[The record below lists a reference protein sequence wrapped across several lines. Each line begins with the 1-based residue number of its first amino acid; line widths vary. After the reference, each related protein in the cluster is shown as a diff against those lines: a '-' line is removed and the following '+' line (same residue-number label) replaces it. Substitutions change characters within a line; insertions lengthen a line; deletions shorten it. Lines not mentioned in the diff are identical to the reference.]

1 MLKEFADYI
10 TYTLLKLEPTSHLG
24 DALNFFIYDTLKIF
38 LLLTTIVYVVAII
51 RAYFPPEKTKRILS
65 HKREYIGN
73 TMAAL
78 LGIVTP
84 FCSCSA
90 VPLFIGFVEAG
101 VPLGV
106 TFSFLISSPMVNEIA
121 LIMLWGL
128 FGWKIALIYTGTGVA
143 LAIVSGIVIGKLK
156 MEKYVQDYVWE
167 IKAGA
172 GEIVQTT
179 FREKLVYARDYTVEL
194 LKRIW
199 PYVIIGIALGGI
211 VHGYIPTDFVVKY
224 AGRDNPFAV
233 LVAVLIGIPLYSNA
247 AGMIPV
253 VQALVGKGMAMGTV
267 LAFMMSVTA
276 ISFPEA
282 VILKNVLKM
291 RLIYTFFGIVAVGIV
306 IVGYLVQ
313 RDFIGGIEMEIKV
326 LGPGCANCVKMEE
339 LAKTAVKELG
349 IEAKIEKITDI
360 GQIAM
365 NGILSTPGLMVNGKI
380 KHSGKPLPSLEKV
393 KELIKGEA

>member
-73 TMAAL
+73 IMAAL

-128 FGWKIALIYTGTGVA
+128 FGWKIALIYTGTGVV

-156 MEKYVQDYVWE
+156 MEKYVQDYVWQ
-167 IKAGA
+167 IKAGT
-172 GEIVQTT
+172 GEIVETNFQ
-179 FREKLVYARDYTVEL
+179 EKLIYARDYTVEL

-247 AGMIPV
+247 AGMIPI

-291 RLIYTFFGIVAVGIV
+291 RLIYTFFGIVTVGII
-306 IVGYLVQ
+306 IVGYL
-313 RDFIGGIEMEIKV
+313 F
-326 LGPGCANCVKMEE
+326 N
-339 LAKTAVKELG
+339 T
-349 IEAKIEKITDI
+349 
-360 GQIAM
+360 
-365 NGILSTPGLMVNGKI
+365 IL
-380 KHSGKPLPSLEKV
+380 
-393 KELIKGEA
+393 

>member
-1 MLKEFADYI
+1 VLKEFADYI

-65 HKREYIGN
+65 HKREYLGN
-73 TMAAL
+73 IMAAL

-128 FGWKIALIYTGTGVA
+128 FGWKIALIFTGTGVV

-156 MEKYVQDYVWE
+156 MEKYVQEYVWQ
-167 IKAGA
+167 IKAGT
-172 GEIVQTT
+172 GEIVETN
-179 FREKLVYARDYTVEL
+179 FREKIVYAHDYTAEL

-211 VHGYIPTDFVVKY
+211 VHGYIPTDLVVKY

-291 RLIYTFFGIVAVGIV
+291 RLIYTFFGIVSVGII
-306 IVGYLVQ
+306 IVGYLFNV
-313 RDFIGGIEMEIKV
+313 
-326 LGPGCANCVKMEE
+326 
-339 LAKTAVKELG
+339 
-349 IEAKIEKITDI
+349 
-360 GQIAM
+360 
-365 NGILSTPGLMVNGKI
+365 IL
-380 KHSGKPLPSLEKV
+380 
-393 KELIKGEA
+393 